1 MKKIGYVIDEAIG
14 YFTPDIRR
22 INHLFKVYSYAKTIG
37 EMENLDEKMQ
47 EILEVTAVLH
57 DIGIKVSEEKYQS
70 SAGCYQEI
78 EGPGIARKILE
89 QLGYDEESLPVL
101 VNV

>member
-1 MKKIGYVIDEAIG
+1 MIIGEVERVKKIGYVIDEAIG
-14 YFTPDIRR
+14 YFTPDISR

-57 DIGIKVSEEKYQS
+57 DIRSINLAQAVIRKLKGQGLQEKY
-70 SAGCYQEI
+70 
-78 EGPGIARKILE
+78 
-89 QLGYDEESLPVL
+89 
-101 VNV
+101 